1 MKVGLYFLY
10 SKYNHFCE
18 YHGIIHVKIT
28 IRKHFQ
34 NVYNTSVLHGMTS
47 ISLEYTFERNSQDY
61 ACEKTIV
68 QDLICK
74 LLFLSRVKCCKI

>member
-1 MKVGLYFLY
+1 
-10 SKYNHFCE
+10 
-18 YHGIIHVKIT
+18 
-28 IRKHFQ
+28 
-34 NVYNTSVLHGMTS
+34 MTS

-74 LLFLSRVKCCKI
+74 LLFLSRVKYCININYTILVTCEFIKDLLNHND